1 MLALL
6 KFQTSTVVSSES
18 MISDCISALAAQGVR
33 LVRVISLKEAERI
46 VLSLCGSIPL
56 PELEPYGEPA
66 AAE

>member
-1 MLALL
+1 
-6 KFQTSTVVSSES
+6 

-46 VLSLCGSIPL
+46 VLSLCGSISL